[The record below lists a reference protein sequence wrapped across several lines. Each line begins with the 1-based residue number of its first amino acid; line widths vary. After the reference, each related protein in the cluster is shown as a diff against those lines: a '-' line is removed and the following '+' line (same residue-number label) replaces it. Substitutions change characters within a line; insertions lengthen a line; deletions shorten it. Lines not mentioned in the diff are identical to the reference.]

1 MMFRISPRQSVPNSY
16 DMYIYDDVTA
26 RGRFDWNTWKEL
38 ESETSNKYFRE
49 KLAQIPGDATIN
61 LYINSNGGEVKEG
74 VGIYNQL
81 KRHGA
86 TVNGVVDGNAYS
98 VAFLILMACDHRT
111 MNLGTSALVH
121 NMWTIVAGNA
131 NDLRKEADA
140 LDKLMESNRQI
151 FLDACGGK
159 ITEEKLIELMNAETF
174 LTPDECLEYGF
185 IDEVNR
191 QALPEDDEDE
201 DEEEKAEPETDDD
214 ETADDTADTDDDT
227 ADDEEDPDDDKD
239 EDDDE
244 DEDIKALKASN
255 RELKKQLSR
264 LMKQLQPV
272 KPMDPATVNNLVAKY
287 FK

>member
-1 MMFRISPRQSVPNSY
+1 MITKPKMMFRISPRQSVPNSY

-86 TVNGVVDGNAYS
+86 TVNGIVDGNAYS

-131 NDLRKEADA
+131 SDLRKEADA

-159 ITEEKLIELMNAETF
+159 ITEEKLMELMEAETF

-191 QALPEDDEDE
+191 QALPEDKDDED
-201 DEEEKAEPETDDD
+201 DEEDTET
-214 ETADDTADTDDDT
+214 T

-255 RELKKQLSR
+255 RELKEQISR

>member
-1 MMFRISPRQSVPNSY
+1 MKMITKPKMMFRIIPRQSVPNSY

-26 RGRFDWNTWKEL
+26 RGRFDWSTWKEL
-38 ESETSNKYFRE
+38 ESETSNKFFRE

-159 ITEEKLIELMNAETF
+159 ITEEKLMELMDAETF

-191 QALPEDDEDE
+191 FVES
-201 DEEEKAEPETDDD
+201 AEGGTYGIYLIHGTFMMV
-214 ETADDTADTDDDT
+214 TAPYIAAFLDNSPMPQMVNWVVLDVGLFVVCLGLTMVVKLV
-227 ADDEEDPDDDKD
+227 PGMK
-239 EDDDE
+239 
-244 DEDIKALKASN
+244 
-255 RELKKQLSR
+255 R
-264 LMKQLQPV
+264 LI
-272 KPMDPATVNNLVAKY
+272 
-287 FK
+287 

>member
-1 MMFRISPRQSVPNSY
+1 MITKPKMMFRISPRQSVPNSY

-26 RGRFDWNTWKEL
+26 RGRFDWSTWKEL

-151 FLDACGGK
+151 FIDACGGK
-159 ITEEKLIELMNAETF
+159 LTEEKLIELMDAETF

-191 QALPEDDEDE
+191 QALPKDDDEDDKD
-201 DEEEKAEPETDDD
+201 DEEDPETTDD
-214 ETADDTADTDDDT
+214 ETADDTT
-227 ADDEEDPDDDKD
+227 DDEEDPDK
-239 EDDDE
+239 DDDE
-244 DEDIKALKASN
+244 DEDLEALKKSVQQMKRQIA
-255 RELKKQLSR
+255 ELKKQLR
-264 LMKQLQPV
+264 KQV
-272 KPMDPATVNNLVAKY
+272 APMDSATVNNLVSKY

>member
-1 MMFRISPRQSVPNSY
+1 MITKPKMMFRISPRQSVPNSY

-159 ITEEKLIELMNAETF
+159 LTEEKLIELMDAETF

-191 QALPEDDEDE
+191 QALPEDDDE
-201 DEEEKAEPETDDD
+201 DDKDDEEDPETTDD
-214 ETADDTADTDDDT
+214 ETADDTT
-227 ADDEEDPDDDKD
+227 DDEEDPDK
-239 EDDDE
+239 DDDE
-244 DEDIKALKASN
+244 DEDLEALKKSAQQMK
-255 RELKKQLSR
+255 RQIAELKKQLR
-264 LMKQLQPV
+264 KQV
-272 KPMDPATVNNLVAKY
+272 VPMDSATVNNLVSKY

>member
-1 MMFRISPRQSVPNSY
+1 MITKPKMMFRISPRQSVPNSY

-26 RGRFDWNTWKEL
+26 RGRFDWSTWKEL
-38 ESETSNKYFRE
+38 ESETSNKFFRE

-131 NDLRKEADA
+131 SDLRKEADA

-159 ITEEKLIELMNAETF
+159 ITEEKLMELMEAETF

-191 QALPEDDEDE
+191 QALPEDKDDED
-201 DEEEKAEPETDDD
+201 DEEDTET
-214 ETADDTADTDDDT
+214 T

-244 DEDIKALKASN
+244 DEDIKALKDSN
-255 RELKKQLSR
+255 RELKEQISR

>member
-1 MMFRISPRQSVPNSY
+1 
-16 DMYIYDDVTA
+16 
-26 RGRFDWNTWKEL
+26 
-38 ESETSNKYFRE
+38 
-49 KLAQIPGDATIN
+49 
-61 LYINSNGGEVKEG
+61 
-74 VGIYNQL
+74 
-81 KRHGA
+81 
-86 TVNGVVDGNAYS
+86 
-98 VAFLILMACDHRT
+98 

-159 ITEEKLIELMNAETF
+159 LTEEKLMELMDAETF

-191 QALPEDDEDE
+191 QALPEDEDDE
-201 DEEEKAEPETDDD
+201 DEEEKAEPETNDEDDKAD
-214 ETADDTADTDDDT
+214 DSDDTADT

-255 RELKKQLSR
+255 RELKEQLSR

>member
-1 MMFRISPRQSVPNSY
+1 MITKPKMMFRISPRQSVPNSY

-49 KLAQIPGDATIN
+49 KLSQIPGDATIN

-159 ITEEKLIELMNAETF
+159 LTEEKLIELMDAETF

-191 QALPEDDEDE
+191 QALPEDDDE
-201 DEEEKAEPETDDD
+201 DDKDDEEDPETTDD
-214 ETADDTADTDDDT
+214 ETADDTT
-227 ADDEEDPDDDKD
+227 DDEEDPDK
-239 EDDDE
+239 DDDE
-244 DEDIKALKASN
+244 DEDLEALKKSAQQMK
-255 RELKKQLSR
+255 RQIAELKKQLR
-264 LMKQLQPV
+264 KQV
-272 KPMDPATVNNLVAKY
+272 VPMDSATVNNLVSKY

>member
-1 MMFRISPRQSVPNSY
+1 MITKPKMMFRISPRQSVPNSY

-26 RGRFDWNTWKEL
+26 RGRFDWSTWKEL

-159 ITEEKLIELMNAETF
+159 LTEEKLMELMDAETF

-191 QALPEDDEDE
+191 QALPEDDDE
-201 DEEEKAEPETDDD
+201 DDKDDEEDPETTDD
-214 ETADDTADTDDDT
+214 ETADDTT
-227 ADDEEDPDDDKD
+227 DDEEDPDK
-239 EDDDE
+239 DDDE
-244 DEDIKALKASN
+244 DEDLEALKASN
-255 RELKKQLSR
+255 AKMKKLIDR
-264 LMKQLQPV
+264 LMKQLQSV

>member
-1 MMFRISPRQSVPNSY
+1 MKMITKPKMMFRISPRQSVPNSY

-61 LYINSNGGEVKEG
+61 LYINSNGGEVNEG

-131 NDLRKEADA
+131 SDLRKEADA

-159 ITEEKLIELMNAETF
+159 LTEEKLMELMDAETF

-191 QALPEDDEDE
+191 QVVPDDEDDKD
-201 DEEEKAEPETDDD
+201 DEEDPETTDG
-214 ETADDTADTDDDT
+214 ETADDTT
-227 ADDEEDPDDDKD
+227 DDEEDPDK
-239 EDDDE
+239 DDDE
-244 DEDIKALKASN
+244 DEDLEALKASN
-255 RELKKQLSR
+255 AKMEKLIDR

>member
-1 MMFRISPRQSVPNSY
+1 MITKPKMMFRISPRQSVPNSY

-26 RGRFDWNTWKEL
+26 RGRFDWSTWKEL

-159 ITEEKLIELMNAETF
+159 LTEEKLMELMDAETF

-191 QALPEDDEDE
+191 QALPEDDDE
-201 DEEEKAEPETDDD
+201 DDKDDEEDPETTDD
-214 ETADDTADTDDDT
+214 ETADDTT
-227 ADDEEDPDDDKD
+227 DDEEDPDK
-239 EDDDE
+239 DDDE
-244 DEDIKALKASN
+244 DEDLEALKASN
-255 RELKKQLSR
+255 AKMKKLIDR